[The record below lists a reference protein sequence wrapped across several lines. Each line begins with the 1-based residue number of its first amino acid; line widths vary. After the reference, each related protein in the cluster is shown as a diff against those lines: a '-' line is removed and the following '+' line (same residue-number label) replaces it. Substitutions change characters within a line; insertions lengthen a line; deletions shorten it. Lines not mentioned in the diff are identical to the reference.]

1 MKNTRA
7 PSAEGVRLKVA
18 GAAASDW
25 GVAGSVSAPSWLHA
39 ISSKIE
45 GKNAC
50 HDLNGLNTIC
60 LQSRVDS
67 DRECRKQGSNTNH
80 RYKAEEI

>member
-18 GAAASDW
+18 GAVASAL

-39 ISSKIE
+39 KSSKRE

-50 HDLNGLNTIC
+50 HDLNALNTIR
-60 LQSRVDS
+60 LQSCVVS

-80 RYKAEEI
+80 RYEAEEI